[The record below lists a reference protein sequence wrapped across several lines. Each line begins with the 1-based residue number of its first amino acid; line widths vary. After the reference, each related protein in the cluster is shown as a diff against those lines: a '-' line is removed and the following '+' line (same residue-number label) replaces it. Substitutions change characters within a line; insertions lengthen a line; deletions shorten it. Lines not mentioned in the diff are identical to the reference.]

1 MLRDIKTQK
10 KIDWRERQGNRKDL
24 FTVLDALKLYE
35 RKIVFNEYVCD
46 FCFMRRVIY
55 SRR

>member
-35 RKIVFNEYVCD
+35 REIVFNEYVCD